1 MSNFNE
7 EICVE
12 KEDFKESENLASVT
26 IIRSNK
32 IKLDSGKGKIVKYR
46 VDVKVRDSKD
56 FNVELSRDDAERI
69 FGLYTYYG
77 GNITARN
84 VANEFPRFTLS
95 EIKKIFRAFKLTK
108 DSPWFPP
115 HMLEE
120 MNEEQLANYRMNIK
134 DRAEF
139 K

>member
-1 MSNFNE
+1 MSKFNE

-26 IIRSNK
+26 IIRSNT

-77 GNITARN
+77 GNIRSN
-84 VANEFPRFTLS
+84 YDCELWRL
-95 EIKKIFRAFKLTK
+95 
-108 DSPWFPP
+108 
-115 HMLEE
+115 
-120 MNEEQLANYRMNIK
+120 LAAQRHQVIQSQNG
-134 DRAEF
+134 
-139 K
+139 

>member
-12 KEDFKESENLASVT
+12 KEDFKESENLASAT
-26 IIRSNK
+26 IIRSNT
-32 IKLDSGKGKIVKYR
+32 IKLESGKGKIVKYR

-95 EIKKIFRAFKLTK
+95 EIKKIL
-108 DSPWFPP
+108 
-115 HMLEE
+115 
-120 MNEEQLANYRMNIK
+120 
-134 DRAEF
+134 
-139 K
+139 